1 MDTSALRAAYE
12 GLDKVAQTVDADD
25 LPPAGEWNADQILAH
40 IVLINAATISAAC
53 WVTSGAVATY
63 DNRLAQDA
71 WTIDRTIALAG
82 RREGLRRRIQLQ
94 ADALIAVVSTLSET
108 ELSTPIPAILVSNDS
123 LLLDDRVP
131 LEGLIDGLATSELP
145 GHATQ
150 LSAIRRPEHLSGSRP
165 AGA

>member
-1 MDTSALRAAYE
+1 MDTQALSTAYAN
-12 GLDKVAQTVDADD
+12 LHKVAQTVGVHEA
-25 LPPAGEWNADQILAH
+25 PPAGEWNADQILAH

-53 WVTSGAVATY
+53 SVTSGAVATY

-82 RREGLRRRIQLQ
+82 GSEGLRRRIQLQ
-94 ADALIAVVSTLSET
+94 AEALIAVVSTLSET

-123 LLLDDRVP
+123 LLLDDRAP

-150 LSAIRRPEHLSGSRP
+150 LSELRGIQGRRRSSVS
-165 AGA
+165 